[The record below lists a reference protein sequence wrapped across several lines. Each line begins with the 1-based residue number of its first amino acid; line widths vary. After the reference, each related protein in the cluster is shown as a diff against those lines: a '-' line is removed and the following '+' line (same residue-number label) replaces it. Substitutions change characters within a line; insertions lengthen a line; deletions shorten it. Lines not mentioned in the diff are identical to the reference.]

1 MCHFPTKMLPTL
13 CREFSNSVCLVFW
26 RILAVA
32 ESVPPQVPTTVY
44 DKKNDVCSR
53 EIRWK
58 WCYFEQKVL
67 LKPFVWYQTS
77 QELSSTVIYFSQNS
91 IDLWGFGPSVPS
103 DSITQRYVSNRDEW
117 RLPEFLNCLFATRYR
132 SVGQHFTLSIHA
144 IVFFMLKWK
153 IQ

>member
-1 MCHFPTKMLPTL
+1 MCHFPIKMLPTL

-32 ESVPPQVPTTVY
+32 ESVPPQVPTTVFNSKRDSY
-44 DKKNDVCSR
+44 SE

-58 WCYFEQKVL
+58 WCYFEQNIL
-67 LKPFVWYQTS
+67 LKSSVWYQTS
-77 QELSSTVIYFSQNS
+77 QKLSSTVIYFYQNV
-91 IDLWGFGPSVPS
+91 IDLWGFGLSVPS
-103 DSITQRYVSNRDEW
+103 NSIKWRYVSNREKW
-117 RLPEFLNCLFATRYR
+117 RLLEVLNCVLATQYR
-132 SVGQHFTLSIHA
+132 SVGQHFTLSIHS